1 MRYIFAFSYFRLL
14 AHSVC
19 YRDTVLDEFE
29 VLEIII
35 DELHRYI
42 ELMSLEDDGLMIG
55 IDMTV
60 EGDLVIQDE

>member
-1 MRYIFAFSYFRLL
+1 
-14 AHSVC
+14 
-19 YRDTVLDEFE
+19 VLDEFE

-42 ELMSLEDDGLMIG
+42 ELMSLEDDRLMIG